1 MAARAVVRRGGRGGL
16 GLCRASAPWLG
27 AVLLPCR
34 RRRDSSAPGARTGP
48 DQPCPGRQ
56 PSKQK
61 RRACRSLHGCRAVSH
76 RRCPGRRPW
85 ACLRLAADRGPCQTQ
100 RPRARLKRHACQG
113 PVGAARRDRASSQ
126 ACAPGPCTRPLPAV
140 DHVPL
145 QADPA
150 ESRSRRYHGPL
161 LLPPCKGLSC
171 SGAVAPRATR
181 LRPRR
186 CLTRSRP
193 RASRAL
199 CAPAGRLPRGMSYIN
214 SRGPARAGFRSAP
227 RPPGP
232 TWARAGGSTRRGAP
246 CWCSGGHVPQRPRRR
261 SRPCHPAASV
271 VGPRPSPRLQL
282 TLRRPTGQGSIAA
295 PNGPRRQRLAAARGL
310 FAPAAPILPSR
321 VRRSPGAATRRVWP
335 VGPLSASPLQPRL
348 FCVADSDGDGAYMGR
363 TR

>member
-1 MAARAVVRRGGRGGL
+1 MSRPPAQQTKAPRLPQPARMPRRVAPALSGPPAL
-16 GLCRASAPWLG
+16 GL
-27 AVLLPCR
+27 
-34 RRRDSSAPGARTGP
+34 SAPGRRQGSLPGPAAPSPIEAARL
-48 DQPCPGRQ
+48 
-56 PSKQK
+56 S
-61 RRACRSLHGCRAVSH
+61 RA
-76 RRCPGRRPW
+76 GRRRPSRQGLVPS
-85 ACLRLAADRGPCQTQ
+85 LR
-100 RPRARLKRHACQG
+100 
-113 PVGAARRDRASSQ
+113 
-126 ACAPGPCTRPLPAV
+126 TRPLHTSPPCGGSR
-140 DHVPL
+140 PL

-199 CAPAGRLPRGMSYIN
+199 CAPAGRLPRGMSCIN

-363 TR
+363 TRQG